1 MRFPIKWGTEAKG
14 GPELVHGHKIRD
26 RDRTVHINVA
36 TPLTET
42 SFLALTV

>member
-1 MRFPIKWGTEAKG
+1 MRFPIKWGIEVKG

-26 RDRTVHINVA
+26 RSRTVHMNVA

-42 SFLALTV
+42 SFLALMV